1 MDDLKLTPFSD
12 KEMEYDYSTQTF
24 NERGVDFTLIR
35 LSNQQKPQSGNLYKF
50 GLVDNEYNFYWFF
63 YNKAIVKGRLK
74 ALEKSCPMGWPIAW
88 PLSDWCNASLL
99 SGL

>member
-12 KEMEYDYSTQTF
+12 KEMEHDYSTQTF

-50 GLVDNEYNFYWFF
+50 GLVDNEYRFYWFF

-74 ALEKSCPMGWPIAW
+74 ALETFKA
-88 PLSDWCNASLL
+88 LL
-99 SGL
+99 LYCEQKDIGKPFAYKVVK